1 MMKKSAQSKSS
12 PPVQEEKKKKE
23 AVSSIFQQA
32 IFALAIKYF
41 LHVHEVPS
49 TNLGNPHSSHVRKG
63 GG

>member
-1 MMKKSAQSKSS
+1 MKKSAQSKSS

-32 IFALAIKYF
+32 IFALANKYF